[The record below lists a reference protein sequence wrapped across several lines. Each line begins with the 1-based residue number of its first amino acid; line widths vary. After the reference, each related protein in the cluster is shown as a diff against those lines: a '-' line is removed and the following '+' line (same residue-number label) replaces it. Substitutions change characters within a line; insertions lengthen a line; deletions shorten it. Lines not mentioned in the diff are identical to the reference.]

1 MNKKTL
7 SAFAVVTVLGLG
19 VLGASGVSAQNATNT
34 QNPMTSLAQRI
45 AERFNLSQSD
55 VQAVFDEV
63 RKEKPAKMQANSEAQ
78 LSQLVTEGKIT
89 EAQKQLI
96 LQKRAELD
104 AQRAANKESSKN
116 LSQDERKAKMQAEK
130 TALETWAKENGID
143 PQYLMPQKGRGHGRF
158 GMLEKRPT
166 GASSTTVAPS
176 TTE

>member
-7 SAFAVVTVLGLG
+7 ATFAVVTVLGFG
-19 VLGASGVSAQNATNT
+19 VLGASSVSAQSTTNT
-34 QNPMTSLAQRI
+34 QNPMSPLVQKI
-45 AERFNLSQSD
+45 AEKFGLNQSD

-104 AQRAANKESSKN
+104 AQRKANKESMQN
-116 LSQDERKAKMQAEK
+116 LSEEERKAKMQEEK
-130 TALETWAKENGID
+130 AALEAWASENGID
-143 PQYLMPQKGRGHGRF
+143 SRYLMQGRGHGGF
-158 GMLEKRPT
+158 GGFGKRPAGDRNT
-166 GASSTTVAPS
+166 SVTPTN
-176 TTE
+176 TQ

>member
-34 QNPMTSLAQRI
+34 QNPMTSLAQKI
-45 AERFNLSQSD
+45 AERFNLNQSD
-55 VQAVFDEV
+55 VQAVFDEA

-89 EAQKQLI
+89 EEQKQLI

-104 AQRAANKESSKN
+104 AQRKANKESMQN
-116 LSQDERKAKMQAEK
+116 LSEDERRAKMQAEK
-130 TALETWAKENGID
+130 TALEAWASENGID
-143 PQYLMPQKGRGHGRF
+143 SQYLMQGRGHGGF
-158 GMLEKRPT
+158 GGLGKRPAGDRNT
-166 GASSTTVAPS
+166 SVTPTN
-176 TTE
+176 TQ